1 MKRTLAAA
9 LTLLAAAC
17 TPAAPPADPK
27 PSGTTT
33 APAATAALNP
43 VGVFNFRTTVNGGE
57 VTGVVEVT
65 GTEGAYGG
73 RIRTSIT
80 PDLPITGVRVMGQEM
95 IVTGNTPDGPLSIN
109 MTFTGNSFTGSWA
122 LAGDGGSLSGQR
134 AP

>member
-17 TPAAPPADPK
+17 APAAPPADPM

-33 APAATAALNP
+33 APTSAALNP
-43 VGVFNFRTTVNGGE
+43 VGVFNFRTMVGGGE
-57 VTGVVEVT
+57 VTGAVEVT
-65 GTEGAYGG
+65 GTAGAYGG

-80 PDLPITGVRVMGQEM
+80 PDIPITGVRVSGQEM

-122 LAGDGGSLSGQR
+122 LSGDSGSLSGQR